1 MFLLI
6 GLALGWLTLAL
17 GGVLCVYLRR
27 RWQTRQYGPPVDHS
41 VLLVEY
47 GRKMMGVLDR
57 QALSELLTVELPQ
70 VFQVDRAALL
80 LPEDHQLVALVAG
93 DSGAEGSLHLPVSH
107 AAVRWVASAGEAQ
120 RGDGGRLRE
129 LISQGRA
136 DLAWAVVWVPLMHG
150 ANLRGLWLMGV
161 RTVRRP
167 SEWDQN
173 GAPPIRMGP
182 EWHRKT
188 AGREDDGSGERT
200 RGPRPRALLYAPED
214 LRCLTAIGRQAAV
227 MLEAARHAERERQSA
242 NELRALYQQVVA
254 AREAE
259 RGRLSR
265 ELHDGV
271 LQDLCAVTRDLKA
284 LEAQVQANGALSPL
298 DGAPHADPS
307 APHADRS
314 RSSVGLRASLAARS
328 GETVNALRAICNG
341 LRPPLLQQDLVS
353 ALQALVQELDARS
366 AAPIHIE
373 VSAEG
378 LSLPEDAA
386 VAIFRIVQEAL
397 HNAMQH
403 ADASEIAVRLTQYP
417 DRLRLTVTDDGRG
430 IAGGIEPAR
439 FVARGHLGLAG
450 MRERAAMI
458 GARLDVQTAVDYG
471 TVVILELSR

>member
-1 MFLLI
+1 MSDRTVYLLI
-6 GLALGWLTLAL
+6 GVALGWFTLAL
-17 GGVLCVYLRR
+17 AGVLLFYLRR
-27 RWQTRQYGPPVDHS
+27 QWHVRQYGTPVDHG

-57 QALSELLTVELPQ
+57 QALSELLTAELPR
-70 VFQVDRAALL
+70 VFQVERTVLL
-80 LPEDHQLVALVAG
+80 LPEDHQLVAVGVDGGGVEA
-93 DSGAEGSLHLPVSH
+93 SLRVPVHH

-120 RGDGGRLRE
+120 RADGGRLRD
-129 LISQGRA
+129 LVAQGRA
-136 DLAWAVVWVPLMHG
+136 DLAWAHVWVPLMRG
-150 ANLRGLWLMGV
+150 SELRGLWLLGARNPGLQV
-161 RTVRRP
+161 GRP
-167 SEWDQN
+167 EPQ
-173 GAPPIRMGP
+173 A
-182 EWHRKT
+182 
-188 AGREDDGSGERT
+188 
-200 RGPRPRALLYAPED
+200 RGPRPRAWAYAPED

-227 MLEAARHAERERQSA
+227 MLEAIRHADRERQSA
-242 NELRALYQQVVA
+242 NELRALYQQVVM

-284 LEAQVQANGALSPL
+284 LESQLLASVAPPEGDDALCT
-298 DGAPHADPS
+298 D
-307 APHADRS
+307 
-314 RSSVGLRASLAARS
+314 LAVRS
-328 GETVNALRAICNG
+328 GETVNALRAICND
-341 LRPPLLQQDLVS
+341 LRPPLLQQDVVS
-353 ALQALVQELDARS
+353 ALQALIQELDARS

-373 VSAEG
+373 VSVEG
-378 LSLPEDAA
+378 LSLPEDTA
-386 VAIFRIVQEAL
+386 VALYRIVQEAL

-458 GARLDVQTAVDYG
+458 GAKLDVQTAVDYG
-471 TVVILELSR
+471 TVVILELPR